1 MAFHDSSCY
10 NCQDAEDNGGPI
22 CHICWRYL
30 DENERETIKVAWNR
44 NVSQEVHGA
53 GALLHYDIRGCWK
66 NVSKANAERGDT
78 RCKRHQGTCIDADR
92 SRSPVHRR
100 SDAPATSRQRS
111 RMIQAIGKLRAG
123 LEMMQKAIKEI
134 DDVGAHQ

>member
-1 MAFHDSSCY
+1 MALNDSCY
-10 NCQDAEDNGGPI
+10 NCPDAEDNGGPI

-30 DENERETIKVAWNR
+30 DENERETIQVAWNR

-53 GALLHYDIRGCWK
+53 GALLHCDIRGCWK

-92 SRSPVHRR
+92 SRSPAHRR
-100 SDAPATSRQRS
+100 RPSEKSRLVEAHE
-111 RMIQAIGKLRAG
+111 MI
-123 LEMMQKAIKEI
+123 EMTRKAIKEI
-134 DDVGAHQ
+134 AFGC